1 MEAYSIE
8 NLTKEQYKLI
18 LESVLFSGSTSVNA
32 RWYID
37 NASDLVDIGVLL
49 RKKHPNILTE
59 NIFLLN
65 DKEYHDEF
73 SEKIIDFFPEIVENI
88 SDL

>member
-37 NASDLVDIGVLL
+37 NVSDLVDIGVFL

-59 NIFLLN
+59 NIFLLK
-65 DKEYHDEF
+65 DKEYHDKF